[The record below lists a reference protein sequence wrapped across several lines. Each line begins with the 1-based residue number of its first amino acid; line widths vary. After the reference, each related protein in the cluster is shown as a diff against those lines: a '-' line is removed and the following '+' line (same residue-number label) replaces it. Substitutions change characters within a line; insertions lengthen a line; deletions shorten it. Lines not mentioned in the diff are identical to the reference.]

1 MYQQLK
7 HIVDDE
13 DVLTDVSEQPRSYVD
28 ADRDDSDDND
38 ERN

>member
-13 DVLTDVSEQPRSYVD
+13 DFTDVSEQPRSYVD